1 MNDSVAATEETVTA
15 PEAEAP
21 TQRLAF
27 DKDQEAEVP
36 QFLKRDR
43 KPRTQADEDPDRD
56 TTSGDNPVK
65 NGGLDGKEL
74 HSLAEMSIEQ
84 LKQQAADL
92 EKQIAEKQRSER
104 AAVISQISQ
113 VMTDYN
119 IALED
124 LVESLG
130 GMKFKRKGTKAKPKY
145 RDPATG
151 TTWSGRGKEPAWIK
165 GQDRAQFEI

>member
-36 QFLKRDR
+36 QFLKRT
-43 KPRTQADEDPDRD
+43 RTAKSREDQDPE
-56 TTSGDNPVK
+56 SEPSVENPVK

-74 HSLAEMSIEQ
+74 HSLAELSIEQ
-84 LKQQAADL
+84 LKQQQAEL
-92 EKQIAEKQRSER
+92 EKQISEKQRSER

-165 GQDRAQFEI
+165 GQDRTPFEI